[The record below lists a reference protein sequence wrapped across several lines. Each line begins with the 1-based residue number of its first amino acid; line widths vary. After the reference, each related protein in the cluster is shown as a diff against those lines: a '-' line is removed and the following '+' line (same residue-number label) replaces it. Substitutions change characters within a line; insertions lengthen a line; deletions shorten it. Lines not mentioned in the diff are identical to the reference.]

1 MWEEFSRHLR
11 VTVLSN
17 IGYSFAYNIFIEL
30 IQFII
35 HNDILRDTRVLND
48 DLLFLHTRTDIF
60 NNFHRFFSHYTL
72 PNIWYIRYFSRIVK
86 AQLTEAT

>member
-35 HNDILRDTRVLND
+35 HNDILRDTGVLND
-48 DLLFLHTRTDIF
+48 DLLFLHPRTDIF
-60 NNFHRFFSHYTL
+60 NNFHRFF
-72 PNIWYIRYFSRIVK
+72 
-86 AQLTEAT
+86 LTIHFLIYGIFVTFLGS